1 MIVTK
6 VTVIGMSLVYLSKS
20 IYGKA
25 EVDNSPSV
33 WMELMDIN
41 CCCTL
46 EL

>member
-6 VTVIGMSLVYLSKS
+6 VAVNGMSLVYLSKS

-25 EVDNSPSV
+25 KVDNSPFV
-33 WMELMDIN
+33 WVELMDIK